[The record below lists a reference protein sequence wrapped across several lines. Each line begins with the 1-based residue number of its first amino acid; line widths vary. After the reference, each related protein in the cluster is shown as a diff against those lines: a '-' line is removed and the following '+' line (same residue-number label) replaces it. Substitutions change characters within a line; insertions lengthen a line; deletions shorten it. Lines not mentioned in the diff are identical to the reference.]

1 MRIPRTCKVCGKK
14 FIAIKTTQFF
24 CCRRCFKKD
33 FYQRNKDKNQEN
45 SENPH
50 YPTKTCLFCEEKSQL
65 DFDPVRNPER
75 FNAWGCPHCGATNK
89 LVWEHQ
95 NNSNSYQIISN
106 ILISIQSNPITFEQP
121 QPQYQPFYLPIMRP
135 GQGNPGILVMTCET
149 LSIAD
154 MQKKNRK
161 KLLFS

>member
-1 MRIPRTCKVCGKK
+1 MRIPRRCKVCGKP
-14 FIAIKTTQFF
+14 FIAIKVTQFF
-24 CCRRCFKKD
+24 CRRKCFKRAYYERTKD
-33 FYQRNKDKNQEN
+33 RNQEKEIHPN
-45 SENPH
+45 

-65 DFDPVRNPER
+65 NFDPLRSPEA

-89 LVWEHQ
+89 LIWEYQ
-95 NNSNSYQIISN
+95 GNSNSYQIISN
-106 ILISIQSNPITFEQP
+106 ILISIQSNPITFVQP
-121 QPQYQPFYLPIMRP
+121 QPQYQPFYLPVMRP